1 MNGGRNVSAP
11 IDEYS
16 TGFPTQGDNQAT
28 THQTAEFT
36 PPPDSVHTGQDFL
49 RWAQILISV
58 PLLKVFNP
66 STKSSNVMLKSSQ
79 SDTSPCDPIDIW

>member
-1 MNGGRNVSAP
+1 MNGRRDVSAP

-36 PPPDSVHTGQDFL
+36 PPPDSVHNWSRFPALGT
-49 RWAQILISV
+49 
-58 PLLKVFNP
+58 NP
-66 STKSSNVMLKSSQ
+66 HLCAITEGLQPVH
-79 SDTSPCDPIDIW
+79 